1 MRAVTSTL
9 FAALVASVANAQS
22 SVTASPVGGAPAG
35 SSGGNAGASPSGPGV
50 APSSAGAGQGSAT
63 PTSSAGGV
71 PPSASSAAGIS
82 STPGVGG
89 ATPSASTV
97 PGGSAGVG
105 AGNGTAT
112 GNSTIAG
119 NSTAGNSSYPYLNGT
134 AAVNY
139 LLQSLNLSTGC
150 QATVKSLTSNATAEG
165 QCLHTGV
172 VWAGKFNHTHIPPPP
187 HSPLPRKA

>member
-35 SSGGNAGASPSGPGV
+35 SSGGNAGASPAGPGT

-63 PTSSAGGV
+63 PASSAGGV
-71 PPSASSAAGIS
+71 APSASSAAGIS

-97 PGGSAGVG
+97 PGGAGVG
-105 AGNGTAT
+105 AGNSTTT